1 MVAPKL
7 VIGMGDVME
16 QTPRA
21 IARAWRLYPADRGRI
36 ERLIAIEGL
45 QHLFRWHGGKLIA
58 RLGPADRERITA
70 SGGGAYRPAA
80 DRRFGAYR
88 SESTSVAGADIDCL
102 STLDGEPITRGEA
115 DMHRKI
121 ARRAA

>member
-1 MVAPKL
+1 
-7 VIGMGDVME
+7 ME

-21 IARAWRLYPADRGRI
+21 IARAWRLNPADRGRI

-45 QHLFRWHGGKLIA
+45 QHLFRWHGGQLLA
-58 RLGPADRERITA
+58 RIGTADRERITA

-80 DRRFGAYR
+80 DRRFGAFR
-88 SESTSVAGADIDCL
+88 SETVSVAAADLDRI
-102 STLDGEPITRGEA
+102 STLDGEPITRDEA
-115 DMHRKI
+115 DVHRDI